1 MAKRDRPTVSF
12 TEAYNANIAKIF
24 NGDVVTATVLNKVMM
39 LWAGGT
45 PRKDGFNWLKDN
57 QMAEQLGVSRIT
69 VVRSFEKLQKAE
81 LVECKKAYIVGSSVS
96 CRHFKPT
103 ERAIFL
109 LCNTEKAESP
119 LRLYQNDTTRLYQND
134 TTFNNNYKYNSKYN
148 KIKKTNTVTK
158 ERKCCPPT
166 ADGCVATRHISS
178 SLVPA
183 FCFESADKKSSNS
196 VSQTTEK
203 SSSRSESDVFSDSNV
218 AISAGGSQGVA
229 TPVND
234 DPFANDVLVD
244 VDLENKMREKRLAK
258 RAKYQKGY
266 NAALMAFRVAGI
278 KKKPEGLIIKR
289 MVELFDLGYTMYD
302 IELIAKRAIQHDFYK
317 TQDVMY
323 WYSQKGVLQLN
334 NDKWWKGYKD
344 RKRFELGSY

>member
-1 MAKRDRPTVSF
+1 MARQRPVVSF
-12 TEAYNANIAKIF
+12 TEAYNANIARMF

-45 PRKDGFNWLKDN
+45 PRKDGFNWLKDD
-57 QMAEQLGVSRIT
+57 QMAEQLGVSKRT
-69 VVRSFEKLQKAE
+69 VIRSFEKLQKAE
-81 LVECKKAYIVGSSVS
+81 LVECKKAYIVGASVS

-109 LCNTEKAESP
+109 LCNTEKAKSP
-119 LRLYQNDTTRLYQND
+119 LRLCQNVTTRLCQNV
-134 TTFNNNYKYNSKYN
+134 TSFNNNYKYNSKYN
-148 KIKKTNTVTK
+148 KIKKTNTLTN
-158 ERKCCPPT
+158 ERKYSPPL

-183 FCFESADKKSSNS
+183 FDFESKSVKSSNS
-196 VSQTTEK
+196 VSQTKRKK
-203 SSSRSESDVFSDSNV
+203 SSGSELDVLPDSPV
-218 AISAGGSQGVA
+218 TISAGGSQGVA

-234 DPFANDVLVD
+234 DPFAGEVSVD
-244 VDLENKMREKRLAK
+244 VDLEKRMREKRLAK
-258 RAKYQKGY
+258 RAKYQRGY
-266 NAALMAFRVAGI
+266 SAAEAAFRIAGI

-302 IELIAKRAIQHDFYK
+302 IELIAKRAIQHDYYK

-323 WYSQKGVLQLN
+323 WYSQRGVLQLN